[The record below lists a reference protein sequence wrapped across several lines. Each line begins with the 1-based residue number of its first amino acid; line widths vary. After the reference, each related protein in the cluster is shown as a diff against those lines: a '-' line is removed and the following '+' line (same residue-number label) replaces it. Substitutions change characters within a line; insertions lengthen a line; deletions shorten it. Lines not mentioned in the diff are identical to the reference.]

1 MVSAG
6 EIVGMAIGIIVG
18 TIIVCF
24 CFTCCCCSSSED
36 SSEAGTK
43 KKIKLKRPQKV
54 WTAKRHKKHS
64 FSLSNEDVE

>member
-36 SSEAGTK
+36 SSEAETK
-43 KKIKLKRPQKV
+43 KKDKIET
-54 WTAKRHKKHS
+54 TAKS
-64 FSLSNEDVE
+64 VDCQTT